1 MDLNPIGKHR
11 FIETLSSQRKPWYEN
26 YLVMYSSLW
35 KGYVTDPALMVV
47 PADDHLVHRGDGV
60 FDVIRCAH
68 GSFYQMESHLK
79 RLQRSAD
86 AISIPLP
93 EEFGRIREL
102 IGMLVV
108 KGGQR
113 DCLVRII
120 LSRGPGSFT
129 VNPFDCPSSQM
140 YINVIRYPK
149 PPARYY
155 ESGVSLISS
164 QIPLKTSFFAR
175 VKSCN
180 YLPNVL
186 MKREA
191 LLAACDYAVGLDE
204 DGCLTEGATE
214 NIGVVS
220 ADGYLK
226 FPGFE
231 RTLAGITVQRVAEL
245 ASALVEEGTLRG
257 TRFTVIPRAD
267 AYQAR
272 EILIMGTSINVV
284 PVTKFDGS
292 RVGTGLPGPVFSKLS
307 ALVEKDIRENQDLLT
322 GLNWEG
328 QSFEPLTG
336 RALTC

>member
-1 MDLNPIGKHR
+1 MDLTLIDQDG
-11 FIETLSSQRKPWYEN
+11 FIQTLLSQRNPWHEN
-26 YLVMYSSLW
+26 YLIMYSSLW
-35 KGYVTDPALMVV
+35 KGYVTNPALMMV

-68 GSFYQMESHLK
+68 GRLYQMEAHLR
-79 RLQRSAD
+79 RLERSAK

-102 IGMLVV
+102 IKTLAVT
-108 KGGQR
+108 GGQR
-113 DCLVRII
+113 DCLVRVV

-129 VNPFDCPSSQM
+129 VSPFDCPSSQI
-140 YINVIRYPK
+140 YINVIRYHK
-149 PPARYY
+149 PPERYY
-155 ESGVSLISS
+155 ESGVSLITSK
-164 QIPLKTSFFAR
+164 IPIKKSFFAT

-186 MKREA
+186 MKMEA

-204 DGCLTEGATE
+204 DGCLAEGATE
-214 NIGVVS
+214 NIGIVS
-220 ADGYLK
+220 PDGYLI

-245 ASALVEEGTLRG
+245 ASALVEDGALQG
-257 TRFTVIPRAD
+257 TRFTRIPLAE

-284 PVTKFDGS
+284 PVTKFDG
-292 RVGTGLPGPVFSKLS
+292 RRIGNGLPGPVFSKLS
-307 ALVEKDIRENQDLLT
+307 ALMEKDVGENPDLLT
-322 GLNWEG
+322 ELDWEG
-328 QSFEPLTG
+328 ESV
-336 RALTC
+336 